1 MRSVRVTQPQSP
13 QPAPRPSKRREKRA
27 QKTNTVNTRL
37 KDFVDWTGVVEGE
50 SVEEKE
56 MFSLA
61 IEFAAR
67 MRKRPAI
74 LEGEVTSSSR
84 EKLSHPESRSDL
96 IGGSEPS
103 LGRETRY
110 WDSLPDFFFLN
121 RTRTCGYGPHLITE
135 SKSHIHLQSL
145 IYIYKTEL
153 LHLQIR
159 ARNLYVVNP
168 YKCVGPVVCGCLL
181 TSSPVPTRSKNSC

>member
-67 MRKRPAI
+67 MRKRPTI

-110 WDSLPDFFFLN
+110 WDSLPDFFFKPNSYLWVWPTSYN
-121 RTRTCGYGPHLITE
+121 RVKISYTFTE
-135 SKSHIHLQSL
+135 SHLHIQ
-145 IYIYKTEL
+145 
-153 LHLQIR
+153 
-159 ARNLYVVNP
+159 N
-168 YKCVGPVVCGCLL
+168 
-181 TSSPVPTRSKNSC
+181 